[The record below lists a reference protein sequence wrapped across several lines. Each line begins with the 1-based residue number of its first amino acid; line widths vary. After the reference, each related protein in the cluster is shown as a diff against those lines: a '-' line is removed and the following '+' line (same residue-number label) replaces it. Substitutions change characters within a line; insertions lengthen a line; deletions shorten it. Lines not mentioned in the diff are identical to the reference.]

1 LSLFDVFIT
10 LLKFK
15 HMTIPTTYKN
25 GKQLYNDN
33 GAQRGGTIQGYPPT
47 FRGKV
52 SPCAEKALI
61 PFVRCHLP

>member
-1 LSLFDVFIT
+1 
-10 LLKFK
+10 
-15 HMTIPTTYKN
+15 MTIPTTYKN
-25 GKQLYNDN
+25 GKKLYNDN